1 MSSLL
6 RGHCRP
12 EVGSAAKYYS
22 GDVVSSYF
30 SKTSTREEVQ
40 VKENGNVRVQKKQ
53 WVTSDIKH
61 MMWSRRW
68 SDDDPQVKKV
78 NIRDEKTSYLMC

>member
-40 VKENGNVRVQKKQ
+40 VKENGNVRVQKK
-53 WVTSDIKH
+53 
-61 MMWSRRW
+61 
-68 SDDDPQVKKV
+68 
-78 NIRDEKTSYLMC
+78 